1 MNGVQQVTELV
12 TYIDG
17 TRVSSKEVSRVTLSE
32 PVNEVIQIGTKAPIT
47 GKAAQAARS
56 LQQAADSFGRQ

>member
-1 MNGVQQVTELV
+1 MPNLTQKKVTTKGVNGVQQVTELV

-17 TRVSSKEVSRVTLSE
+17 IRVSSKEVSRVTLSE

-47 GKAAQAARS
+47 GKGS
-56 LQQAADSFGRQ
+56 